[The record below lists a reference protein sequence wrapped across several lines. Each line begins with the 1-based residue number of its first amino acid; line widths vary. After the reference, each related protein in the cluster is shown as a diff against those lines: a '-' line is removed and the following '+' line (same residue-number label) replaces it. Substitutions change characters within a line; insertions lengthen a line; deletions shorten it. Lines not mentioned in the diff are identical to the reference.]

1 MSREEI
7 YDAQIAPLM
16 GQILEICKT
25 NKIPML
31 ADFDL
36 SSEDDEGL
44 KCTSFLLEESWE
56 PADAMVQA
64 MNLLRPR
71 TQRSPL
77 MMTVEHADGSK
88 TVTAIL

>member
-1 MSREEI
+1 MTREEI

-36 SSEDDEGL
+36 ASEEDDGL
-44 KCTSFLLEESWE
+44 KCTSALLDKAWE
-56 PADAMVQA
+56 PDEKMVDA
-64 MNLLRPR
+64 LKILRPAR
-71 TQRSPL
+71 RSPL

-88 TVTAIL
+88 EITAIL